1 MTDDAKDPERAKPAP
16 PAPKPDQED
25 LLSPARALRESVG
38 ASGGQR
44 LGDNGPVANPEVSFP
59 DDADAKDDSAA

>member
-1 MTDDAKDPERAKPAP
+1 MTDDAKDPERAKPE
-16 PAPKPDQED
+16 PKPDQED
-25 LLSPARALRESVG
+25 LLSPTRALRESGG

-59 DDADAKDDSAA
+59 DDAGAKDESAS

>member
-1 MTDDAKDPERAKPAP
+1 MTDDAQDPGRSK

-25 LLSPARALRESVG
+25 LLSPTRALRKSVG
-38 ASGGQR
+38 ASRGQR

-59 DDADAKDDSAA
+59 DDADARDESAS